1 MASIGIDSQP
11 DLSPAVQELLE
22 GCADALPK
30 PLSAREKWLAVA
42 NAATYLAAATVL
54 AALLPSAHTFHLPTA
69 AILVVAFALT
79 KQVKFEVG
87 IGYALPTQLVFV
99 PMLLLLPAGS
109 VPLVVLA
116 GMVLGHLPE
125 VLVRGAHPDRLLFA
139 PGDCWYA
146 IGPAIVIGIAG
157 VTEPT
162 WDAWPI
168 LVASLVAQ
176 LAFDLV
182 AGTLQD
188 WLAFGV
194 KPNLGLG
201 LMGWVALVDVLL
213 SPVGLAGA
221 LAAEQAP
228 YAFLLLTPLVGLLW
242 LFARERSTRI
252 EHAIELGRAY
262 RGTTLLLS
270 DVLEADDE
278 YTGSHSHGVVALA
291 IEVAAELGL
300 NAVALRNVEFGAL
313 LHDVGKIAIP
323 KEIINKPGPLDD
335 DEWVVIKTHTVEA
348 QRMLDRVG
356 GVMGDVGQ
364 IVRSS
369 HERWD
374 GTGYP
379 DRLAGHAIP
388 LEARVI
394 SCCDAFS
401 AMTTDRPYRKAMDL
415 DAALLELRLNAGSQ
429 FDPRVVDA
437 LIAVIERQTPA
448 SSARRAASAEEVT
461 AA

>member
-1 MASIGIDSQP
+1 MKHIGIDSQP

-22 GCADALPK
+22 DFAGAVPK
-30 PLSAREKWLAVA
+30 PLSAREKLLAGA
-42 NAATYLAAATVL
+42 NAVTYLAAATAL
-54 AALLPSAHTFHLPTA
+54 AALLPSTRTFEPAT
-69 AILVVAFALT
+69 AILLVLAFALT

-99 PMLLLLPAGS
+99 PMLLLLPAGA

-116 GMVLGHLPE
+116 GMVLGHLSE
-125 VLVRGAHPDRLLFA
+125 VLLRGAHPDRLLFA

-146 IGPAIVIGIAG
+146 IGPALVIGLAG
-157 VTEPT
+157 VVDPG
-162 WDAWPI
+162 WGDWPV
-168 LVASLVAQ
+168 LVAALGAQ

-194 KPNLGLG
+194 RPELGLG
-201 LMGWVALVDVLL
+201 LMSWVVLVDVLL

-221 LAAEQAP
+221 LAAHQAP
-228 YAFLLLTPLVGLLW
+228 YAFLLLVPLAGLLW
-242 LFARERSTRI
+242 LFANERSTRI

-270 DVLEADDE
+270 DVLGADDE
-278 YTGSHSHGVVALA
+278 YTGTHSHGVVALA
-291 IEVAAELGL
+291 VDVASELGL
-300 NAVALRNVEFGAL
+300 GPVELRNVEFGAL

-335 DEWVVIKTHTVEA
+335 EEWVVIKTHTVEG

-374 GTGYP
+374 GGGYP
-379 DRLAGHAIP
+379 DRLAGEAIP
-388 LEARVI
+388 LEARIVA
-394 SCCDAFS
+394 CCDAFS
-401 AMTTDRPYRKAMDL
+401 AMTTDRPYRRAMPVE
-415 DAALLELRLNAGSQ
+415 AALMELRMNSGSQ
-429 FDPRVVDA
+429 FDPRVVEALAA
-437 LIAVIERQTPA
+437 LIVRLGML
-448 SSARRAASAEEVT
+448 RAPVPDVAPVRA
-461 AA
+461 